1 MKVVVG
7 LGNPGPK
14 YQGTRHNV
22 GFDVLAALANRWN
35 AGQPQRRFEAEICD
49 VVIRDQRTLLVAP
62 QTFMNLSGRAVGQI
76 VDFYKLDPQVVSV
89 ICDDLNL
96 PTGRLRWRAKGSA
109 GGQKGLL
116 DISRHLGTQEIARLR
131 IGIGRP
137 PGRQDPADYVLGR
150 FGKAEREE
158 IDIAVEK
165 AADSVE
171 LWLTDGTV
179 TAMNKYN
186 QGPPKPKKTKP
197 PQSAPSPSA
206 KTNADFRTPPSTGA
220 ED

>member
-14 YQGTRHNV
+14 YQNTRHNV
-22 GFDVLAALANRWN
+22 GFEVLAVLARRWG
-35 AGQPQRRFEAEICD
+35 ASQPQRQFEAEICD
-49 VVIRDQRTLLVAP
+49 VIIRDQRTLLVAP
-62 QTFMNLSGRAVGQI
+62 QTFMNLSGRAVGKL
-76 VDFYKLDPQVVSV
+76 VDFYKLQPDVVSV

-116 DISRHLGTQEIARLR
+116 DISRHLATQEIARLR

-158 IDIAVEK
+158 IDLAVEK

-171 LWLTDGTV
+171 LWLTEGTV

-186 QGPPKPKKTKP
+186 QGPPKPKKKKP
-197 PQSAPSPSA
+197 A
-206 KTNADFRTPPSTGA
+206 KDSDTDASGGTEPAADEPTEG
-220 ED
+220 

>member
-14 YQGTRHNV
+14 YQNTRHNV
-22 GFDVLAALANRWN
+22 GFEVLSVLATRWS
-35 AGQPQRRFEAEICD
+35 AGKPQRQFEAEICD
-49 VVIRDQRTLLVAP
+49 VLIRDQRTLLVAP
-62 QTFMNLSGRAVGQI
+62 QTFMNLSGRAVGKLFE
-76 VDFYKLDPQVVSV
+76 FYKLQPDAVTV

-158 IDIAVEK
+158 IDLAIEK

-179 TAMNKYN
+179 TTMNKYN
-186 QGPPKPKKTKP
+186 QGPPKPKKK
-197 PQSAPSPSA
+197 
-206 KTNADFRTPPSTGA
+206 KTGQ
-220 ED
+220 